1 MNRMVQLKKATTA
14 TIATATRSAAGKPE
28 IKALIVRIKW
38 PTEAA
43 DAFVEEHEIDDIATL
58 SYLNKDMAIALY
70 HTLCKPGRS
79 DNGIKLSVIAEETLK
94 LLLYFTKHCDQI
106 SHSARLNDIKISHLR
121 ALMTQRDLK
130 IASKD
135 DPKPDMPKVNLE
147 CMLKTMKNVK
157 E

>member
-1 MNRMVQLKKATTA
+1 MNRMVQPKKATTA
-14 TIATATRSAAGKPE
+14 TIATKTRSATGKPE
-28 IKALIVRIKW
+28 TKALIIRIKW

-43 DAFVEEHEIDDIATL
+43 DAFVEEQEIDNIATL

-130 IASKD
+130 
-135 DPKPDMPKVNLE
+135 
-147 CMLKTMKNVK
+147 
-157 E
+157 